1 MNLVI
6 LFIIFE
12 AIVNQSIGFFVNNS
26 SVNTTKAWNEDRQRL
41 GDFAG
46 WNYIVNF
53 IAHILIILILFMVC
67 IFSSF
72 WIILLFAAAGRWSAW
87 GAWSSCDKKCDGG
100 VKSRTR
106 TCIDGALESLRC
118 SGKSS
123 DEIACNKHDCSGKAL
138 KSISNVFK
146 RFYKC

>member
-12 AIVNQSIGFFVNNS
+12 AIVNQSIGLFVNNS

-53 IAHILIILILFMVC
+53 IAHILIILFMVC
-67 IFSSF
+67 IISSF
-72 WIILLFAAAGRWSAW
+72 WIILLFAAAGRWSEW
-87 GAWSSCDKKCDGG
+87 GAWSSCNKKCDGG

-106 TCIDGALESLRC
+106 ICIDGTGC
-118 SGKSS
+118 SGLSS
-123 DEIACNKHDCSGKAL
+123 DEIACNEHDCSGKAL
-138 KSISNVFK
+138 KSISNVLK
-146 RFYKC
+146 DSISLLI